1 MQRGAAGTP
10 RGADETPRGAADT
23 PCGATNRMHCAA
35 NTATFPIPKSIF
47 QKSCLALFRYTT
59 IFLNY

>member
-1 MQRGAAGTP
+1 MQSGAAGTPCCVDETP

-47 QKSCLALFRYTT
+47 QKSWD
-59 IFLNY
+59 

>member
-47 QKSCLALFRYTT
+47 QKSWD
-59 IFLNY
+59 